1 MTIDSPEDEYVV
13 YKLLDIFKN
22 IKSLEIEHNFEINN
36 DDYKFDLPL
45 LQSLKIVN
53 NDSSKESDRKLI
65 CKILDPSKII
75 KLSISYIYEID

>member
-1 MTIDSPEDEYVV
+1 VV

-53 NDSSKESDRKLI
+53 DDSSKESDRKLI

-75 KLSISYIYEID
+75 KLSIS

>member
-1 MTIDSPEDEYVV
+1 VV

-75 KLSISYIYEID
+75 KLSISNIYELD